1 MASSPAAGP
10 QEMLA
15 TLPEKTGRSVDEWIA
30 ALEAS
35 PAASGTHTQQRE
47 WLQGEGLGRNHASA
61 VLWWRKNGPA
71 LQAGGDALVDKQFS
85 GKRAA
90 LRPLY
95 EELAGFVRGL
105 GDDVEVL
112 PRGTYVTFAR
122 AAQFAIAKPGSGRV
136 DLGLR
141 LPGVEPT
148 ERLLDAGS
156 FGSGSIT
163 HKLALRDAAELD
175 DDVRGYLRAA
185 YDARG

>member
-1 MASSPAAGP
+1 MAAASPA
-10 QEMLA
+10 EMLA

-35 PAASGTHTQQRE
+35 EAASGTHTQQRE
-47 WLQGEGLGRNHASA
+47 WLQSQGLGRNHAGA
-61 VLWWRKNGPA
+61 VLWWRKNGAA
-71 LQAGGDALVDKQFS
+71 LQAGGDSLVDDQYS
-85 GKRAA
+85 GKREA
-90 LRPLY
+90 LRPIY
-95 EELAGFVRGL
+95 EELARSVRAL

-122 AAQFAIAKPGSGRV
+122 GNQFAIAKPGSGRV

-163 HKLALRDAAELD
+163 HRISLHDVTELD
-175 DDVRGYLRAA
+175 DDVRGFLRTA
-185 YDARG
+185 YEARG

>member
-1 MASSPAAGP
+1 MI
-10 QEMLA
+10 A
-15 TLPEKTGRSVDEWIA
+15 TLGEKTGRGADEWIA

-35 PAASGTHTQQRE
+35 EAAGGTHTQQRE
-47 WLQGEGLGRNHASA
+47 WLQSQGLGRNHAAA
-61 VLWWRKNGPA
+61 VLWWRKNGA
-71 LQAGGDALVDKQFS
+71 AIQAGGDSLVDAQYS
-85 GKRAA
+85 GRREP

-95 EELAGFVRGL
+95 EELAGAARAL

-112 PRGTYVTFAR
+112 PRETYVTFAR
-122 AAQFAIAKPGSGRV
+122 GNQFAIAKPGSGRV

-163 HKLALRDAAELD
+163 HKISLHDATELD
-175 DDVRGYLRAA
+175 DDARGFLRAA
-185 YDARG
+185 YEARG

>member
-1 MASSPAAGP
+1 MI
-10 QEMLA
+10 A
-15 TLPEKTGRSVDEWIA
+15 TLGAKTGRSADEWIA

-35 PAASGTHTQQRE
+35 EAAAGTHTQQRE
-47 WLQGEGLGRNHASA
+47 WLQSQGLGRNHAGA

-71 LQAGGDALVDKQFS
+71 IQAGGAALVDDQYS
-85 GKRAA
+85 GRRAP
-90 LRPLY
+90 LRPIY
-95 EELAGFVRGL
+95 EELVGVARAL

-122 AAQFAIAKPGSGRV
+122 GNQFAIAKPGSGRV

-141 LPGVEPT
+141 LPGIEPT

-163 HKLALRDAAELD
+163 HRIPLHDAGELD
-175 DDVRGYLRAA
+175 DDV
-185 YDARG
+185 

>member
-1 MASSPAAGP
+1 
-10 QEMLA
+10 MLA
-15 TLPEKTGRSVDEWIA
+15 TLPEKTGRSVDEWIGL
-30 ALEAS
+30 LEAS
-35 PAASGTHTQQRE
+35 EAAGGTHTRQRE
-47 WLQGEGLGRNHASA
+47 WLQSQGLGRNHAGA
-61 VLWWRKNGPA
+61 VLWWRKNGA
-71 LQAGGDALVDKQFS
+71 AIQAGGDSLVDDQYT

-95 EELAGFVRGL
+95 EELARCVRAL

-122 AAQFAIAKPGSGRV
+122 GSQFAIAKPGSGRV

-148 ERLLDAGS
+148 ERLLAAGS

-163 HKLALRDAAELD
+163 HKIPLHDAAELD
-175 DDVRGYLRAA
+175 DEVRGLLRAA

>member
-1 MASSPAAGP
+1 MSSPAAGP

-30 ALEAS
+30 LLDAS

-61 VLWWRKNGPA
+61 VLWWRKNGEA
-71 LQAGGDALVDKQFS
+71 LQAGGDALVDGQYS
-85 GKRAA
+85 GSKAA

-95 EELAGFVRGL
+95 EELVAAARGL

-112 PRGTYVTFAR
+112 PRGTYVTLAR
-122 AAQFAIAKPGSGRV
+122 AAQFAIVKPAATRV

-141 LPGVEPT
+141 LPGVDPT
-148 ERLLDAGS
+148 ERLQDAGS

-163 HKLALRDAAELD
+163 HKIALSDPSELD
-175 DDVRGYLRAA
+175 DEVRGHLRAA

>member
-1 MASSPAAGP
+1 
-10 QEMLA
+10 MLA
-15 TLPEKTGRSVDEWIA
+15 TLPEKTGRSVDEWIGL
-30 ALEAS
+30 LEAS
-35 PAASGTHTQQRE
+35 EAAGGTHTQQRE
-47 WLQGEGLGRNHASA
+47 WLQSQGLGRNHAGA
-61 VLWWRKNGPA
+61 VLWWRKNGA
-71 LQAGGDALVDKQFS
+71 AIQAGGDALVDDQYK

-95 EELAGFVRGL
+95 EELARRVRAL

-122 AAQFAIAKPGSGRV
+122 GSQFAIAKPGSGRV

-148 ERLLDAGS
+148 ERLPAAGS

-163 HKLALRDAAELD
+163 HKISLHDATELD
-175 DDVRGYLRAA
+175 DEVRGLLRAA

>member
-1 MASSPAAGP
+1 MAAASPA
-10 QEMLA
+10 EMLA
-15 TLPEKTGRSVDEWIA
+15 TLPGKTGRSVDEWIA

-35 PAASGTHTQQRE
+35 GAASGTHTEQRE
-47 WLQGEGLGRNHASA
+47 WLQSQGLGRNHAGA
-61 VLWWRKNGPA
+61 VLWWRKNGA
-71 LQAGGDALVDKQFS
+71 AIQAGGDSLVDDQYS
-85 GKRAA
+85 GRRAP
-90 LRPLY
+90 LRPIY
-95 EELAGFVRGL
+95 EELAGALRAL
-105 GDDVEVL
+105 GDDVEFL

-122 AAQFAIAKPGSGRV
+122 GTQFAIAKPGSGRV

-163 HKLALRDAAELD
+163 HRISLHDATELD
-175 DDVRGYLRAA
+175 DEVRELLRAA

>member
-1 MASSPAAGP
+1 
-10 QEMLA
+10 MLA

-35 PAASGTHTQQRE
+35 GAASRTHTQQRE
-47 WLQGEGLGRNHASA
+47 WLQSQGLGRNHAGA
-61 VLWWRKNGPA
+61 VLWWRKNGA
-71 LQAGGDALVDKQFS
+71 AMQAGGDSLVDAQYS
-85 GKRAA
+85 GRREP

-95 EELAGFVRGL
+95 EELAGAVRAV

-112 PRGTYVTFAR
+112 PRETYVTFAR
-122 AAQFAIAKPGSGRV
+122 GSQFAIAKPGSGRV

-148 ERLLDAGS
+148 ERLIDAGS

-163 HKLALRDAAELD
+163 HKISLHDAAEID
-175 DDVRGYLRAA
+175 DDVRGFLRAA
-185 YDARG
+185 YNARG

>member
-1 MASSPAAGP
+1 MAAASPA
-10 QEMLA
+10 EMLA

-35 PAASGTHTQQRE
+35 EAAGGTHTQQRE
-47 WLQGEGLGRNHASA
+47 WLQSEGLGRNHAGA
-61 VLWWRKNGPA
+61 VLWWRKNGA
-71 LQAGGDALVDKQFS
+71 AIQAGGDSLVDDQYS
-85 GKRAA
+85 GRREP
-90 LRPLY
+90 LRPIY
-95 EELAGFVRGL
+95 EELANAVHAL

-122 AAQFAIAKPGSGRV
+122 GNQFAIAKPGSGRV

-141 LPGVEPT
+141 LPGIEPT

-163 HKLALRDAAELD
+163 HKIPLHDVNELD
-175 DDVRGYLRAA
+175 DGVRGFLRAA